1 MAASCPFALDFNAS
15 HVHGLASAA
24 ETPLYEVGRGP
35 LLLPPLPSA
44 ELFLPPAWLPAFK
57 REAVPP
63 MPRHAHQQW
72 QRAAASARQSGVLRI
87 AVLGVSS
94 SAGCGSGEAWE
105 LPIALCDKGGCPAT
119 REVVKDCR
127 LERSWTRRLVDELSS
142 LICKGGGS
150 HQPCTVALAVNASTP
165 SVSLSHKNAV
175 IASFFAS
182 CTQSHLPALGA
193 DVVLLEVATSIGG
206 SDPAALVRAV
216 RAAAPD
222 AAVAFVKWLMQSRN
236 QTAPR
241 RGCGKRR
248 ASGGAIRRGCLAPE
262 VITAAES
269 EGADIVPVHNVIQ
282 SMLSP
287 KAVLDNRYIYA
298 QRGHDQVHP
307 SAVGHAIIA
316 AVTARWLTARLLEGG
331 CSSGGPTRH
340 RYGKEQLAPWGTC
353 WNRADELPLLP
364 PSPSSPQILTSLSKK
379 KKKMQRP
386 PRPPPPPSSGCG
398 STWSNETVRC
408 YLLRHRDLRLAFC
421 GWRAM
426 RLCHHDR
433 ARCHYVKHGQTENR
447 SFECSPLPAPRNL
460 NSSTIATASTITS
473 SPSTIATTFTSP
485 SFAAIAAPAT
495 STPGWSLVDEG
506 QAKGVLKLGLASS
519 VLGSVLRI
527 GPLPGPPGAA
537 CAPLT
542 ARLGYLV
549 SSTRQHMGAF
559 HVACEGCLC
568 FSSMH
573 YYQDMYPFPEVQA
586 DALYSPDPTYM
597 RHNVTLTASTE
608 FTILWNAT
616 SECSLRITNTLAD
629 PFFVVKRKHRNVG
642 ARPITKPTDPSNV
655 RIDSLQLSPLSRA
668 DVSTTA
674 FWTTTRLPSHRSL
687 TPLHSMLD
695 HERHLLGSR
704 HAFADALLTVHCT
717 LAMRADRSHA
727 HLLARI
733 HQERQAQPQRQRV

>member
-1 MAASCPFALDFNAS
+1 
-15 HVHGLASAA
+15 
-24 ETPLYEVGRGP
+24 
-35 LLLPPLPSA
+35 
-44 ELFLPPAWLPAFK
+44 
-57 REAVPP
+57 
-63 MPRHAHQQW
+63 
-72 QRAAASARQSGVLRI
+72 
-87 AVLGVSS
+87 
-94 SAGCGSGEAWE
+94 
-105 LPIALCDKGGCPAT
+105 
-119 REVVKDCR
+119 
-127 LERSWTRRLVDELSS
+127 
-142 LICKGGGS
+142 
-150 HQPCTVALAVNASTP
+150 
-165 SVSLSHKNAV
+165 
-175 IASFFAS
+175 
-182 CTQSHLPALGA
+182 
-193 DVVLLEVATSIGG
+193 
-206 SDPAALVRAV
+206 
-216 RAAAPD
+216 
-222 AAVAFVKWLMQSRN
+222 
-236 QTAPR
+236 
-241 RGCGKRR
+241 
-248 ASGGAIRRGCLAPE
+248 
-262 VITAAES
+262 
-269 EGADIVPVHNVIQ
+269 
-282 SMLSP
+282 
-287 KAVLDNRYIYA
+287 
-298 QRGHDQVHP
+298 
-307 SAVGHAIIA
+307 
-316 AVTARWLTARLLEGG
+316 
-331 CSSGGPTRH
+331 
-340 RYGKEQLAPWGTC
+340 
-353 WNRADELPLLP
+353 
-364 PSPSSPQILTSLSKK
+364 
-379 KKKMQRP
+379 
-386 PRPPPPPSSGCG
+386 
-398 STWSNETVRC
+398 
-408 YLLRHRDLRLAFC
+408 
-421 GWRAM
+421 M

-668 DVSTTA
+668 DMLFSRCTA
-674 FWTTTRLPSHRSL
+674 RSRCGQIARMRISSLGSIKSGKRNPNGKEYDLEATR
-687 TPLHSMLD
+687 M
-695 HERHLLGSR
+695 LLGLADKEQ
-704 HAFADALLTVHCT
+704 AFHIL
-717 LAMRADRSHA
+717 SSKSSS
-727 HLLARI
+727 LARYLHVENPKHENYTHSPCSFAPCTDYQSNECI
-733 HQERQAQPQRQRV
+733 